1 MQTSNTSPA
10 KKVVVGLVLGA
21 GILFGISSTACSV
34 TVSSTCP
41 AGFTDCGGVCV
52 DLQHD
57 DYDCGACGFACNAGD
72 YCSGGACVPGSCTS
86 DLAPCATDFDCCS
99 GVCAGGDGLCGCVNN
114 NETGCAV
121 DTDCCDPGA
130 ICSGGVCQ

>member
-1 MQTSNTSPA
+1 MQTSKTSPA

-21 GILFGISSTACSV
+21 GIVFGLSSSACSV
-34 TVSSTCP
+34 TVSSNCP
-41 AGFTDCGGVCV
+41 AGFTDCGGTCV

-57 DYDCGACGFACNAGD
+57 DFDCGSCGYTCGAGD
-72 YCSGGACVPGSCTS
+72 YCSGGACVPGTCIADLSPCT
-86 DLAPCATDFDCCS
+86 TDFDCCS
-99 GVCAGGDGLCGCVNN
+99 GVCAGGDGLCGCVLN